1 MRLPAESDTCFMA
14 EIVEA
19 IVSSQRRLTD
29 PLETSLVESGSE
41 NMSDEAE
48 EYVKWMDSF
57 GHNRRKYFES
67 LGEGA
72 KPPVPSIEHPPKIEQ
87 KPLPSHLKYAYLG
100 VESTLPVI
108 ISSSLT
114 AMEEEKLLRVL
125 RDHKQALG
133 WSLADLKGIR
143 PSMCMHR
150 ILLEDGH
157 KPSVE
162 AQKRLNPKMKEV
174 VRKEVLK
181 WLDTGVIYPISDS
194 AWVSPVQVVPKKGGT
209 TVIKTENNI
218 LLPSRTVTGWR
229 ICIDYRKLNKATR
242 KDHFPLP
249 FLDQMLDRLAGY
261 EYYCFLDGYSGY
273 NQIAIA
279 PEDQEKTTFTCPYGT
294 FAFRRMPFELC
305 NAPGTFQRCMMAIFS
320 DMVEKTIEIFMDD
333 FSIMGNSFDNCLKNL
348 RAVLARCEETNLVLN
363 WEKCHFM
370 VQEGIVLGHR
380 ISARGIEVDKAKIE
394 AIEKLPPP
402 SSVKGIR
409 SFLGHAGFYMRFIK
423 DFSHIA
429 KPLSNL
435 LVQGIPFEFNSQC
448 LHAFTVLKDKLI
460 SAPIVVAPDWSF
472 PFELMCDASDYAIG
486 AVLGQKREKI
496 FQVIYYASRTFNDAQ
511 LNYSTTEKELLA
523 IVFAF
528 DKFRLYLIG
537 NKVVV
542 HTDHSAI
549 KYLMTKKDA
558 KPRLIRWVLL
568 LQEFDV
574 EIKDKKGTEN
584 LVADHLSRLEG
595 ARDDVPVNDEFPD
608 EKLFAIENKREIPW
622 FAVYVN
628 YLVAK
633 VIPPE
638 FNYQK
643 KKRFFAHLKHYY
655 WEEPILCRHCADQ
668 VIRRCVPED
677 EMHSILN
684 HCHTLPCGGHFGGQ
698 RTAAKVLQSG
708 FNWPSLFK
716 DAHRFVSTCDKCQRM
731 GNISRKDDPPM
742 HPILEVELFDLWGID
757 FMGPFPA
764 SYNNLYILLAVDY
777 VSKWVEAIPSRT
789 NDAKVV
795 AQFLRSNI
803 FSRFGTPRAL
813 ITDNGTHFCNKVI
826 DKVLQKY
833 GVRHRT
839 SLAYHP
845 QSNGQAEVSN
855 REIKYILEKTVNSS
869 RKDWSK
875 KMDDALW
882 AYRTTFK
889 TPLGMS
895 PFRLVYGKACHLR
908 VELEHRAYWATR
920 QLNMDSTLA
929 GEKRL
934 LQLSELDEFRNEAY
948 ENAYI
953 YKEKTKAWHDKH
965 ITRKE
970 FTAGQQVLLFNSR
983 LKLFPGKLNSR
994 WFGPFTVTK
1003 VFSHG
1008 GAEVS
1013 HPEKGTFTVATQRLK
1028 PYYGGEFLAGKQI
1041 IPLTAADEV

>member
-1 MRLPAESDTCFMA
+1 
-14 EIVEA
+14 
-19 IVSSQRRLTD
+19 
-29 PLETSLVESGSE
+29 
-41 NMSDEAE
+41 
-48 EYVKWMDSF
+48 
-57 GHNRRKYFES
+57 
-67 LGEGA
+67 
-72 KPPVPSIEHPPKIEQ
+72 
-87 KPLPSHLKYAYLG
+87 
-100 VESTLPVI
+100 
-108 ISSSLT
+108 
-114 AMEEEKLLRVL
+114 
-125 RDHKQALG
+125 
-133 WSLADLKGIR
+133 
-143 PSMCMHR
+143 
-150 ILLEDGH
+150 
-157 KPSVE
+157 
-162 AQKRLNPKMKEV
+162 
-174 VRKEVLK
+174 
-181 WLDTGVIYPISDS
+181 
-194 AWVSPVQVVPKKGGT
+194 
-209 TVIKTENNI
+209 
-218 LLPSRTVTGWR
+218 
-229 ICIDYRKLNKATR
+229 
-242 KDHFPLP
+242 
-249 FLDQMLDRLAGY
+249 MLDRLAGY
-261 EYYCFLDGYSGY
+261 QYYCFLDGYSGY
-273 NQIAIA
+273 NQISIA

-294 FAFRRMPFELC
+294 FAFRRMPFGLC

-333 FSIMGNSFDNCLKNL
+333 FSVMGNSFDNCLANL

-380 ISARGIEVDKAKIE
+380 ISARGIEVDRAKIE

-409 SFLGHAGFYMRFIK
+409 SFLGHAGFYRRFIK
-423 DFSHIA
+423 DFSQIA

-435 LVQGIPFEFNSQC
+435 LVQGIPFEFDSQC
-448 LHAFTVLKDKLI
+448 LKAFTILKDKLI

-496 FQVIYYASRTFNDAQ
+496 FQVIYYASKTLNDAQ
-511 LNYSTTEKELLA
+511 LNYATTEKELLA

-528 DKFRLYLIG
+528 DKFKPYLIG

-595 ARDDVPVNDEFPD
+595 ARDDIPVNDEFPD
-608 EKLFAIENKREIPW
+608 EKLFAIEDKREVPW
-622 FAVYVN
+622 FADYVN

-655 WEEPILCRHCADQ
+655 WEEPILYRHCADQ

-684 HCHTLPCGGHFGGQ
+684 HCHTLSCGGLFSGQ
-698 RTAAKVLQSG
+698 RTVAKVLQSG
-708 FNWPSLFK
+708 FYWPSLFK
-716 DAHRFVSTCDKCQRM
+716 DAHQFVSTCDKCQRM
-731 GNISRKDDPPM
+731 GNISRKDEPPM
-742 HPILEVELFDLWGID
+742 HPILEVELFDVWGID

-777 VSKWVEAIPSRT
+777 VSKWVEAIPTRT
-789 NDAKVV
+789 NDAKIV
-795 AQFLRSNI
+795 ANFLCSNI

-826 DKVLQKY
+826 YKVLQKY

-869 RKDWSK
+869 RRDWSK
-875 KMDDALW
+875 KVDDALW
-882 AYRTTFK
+882 AYRTAFK

-895 PFRLVYGKACHLR
+895 PFRLVYGKACHLP

-948 ENAYI
+948 ENARI

-970 FTAGQQVLLFNSR
+970 FMAGQQVLLFNSR
-983 LKLFPGKLNSR
+983 LKLFPGKLKSR
-994 WFGPFTVTK
+994 WSGPFTVTK

-1028 PYYGGEFLAGKQI
+1028 PYYGGEFLADKQV
-1041 IPLTAADEV
+1041 IPLTAAEEP

>member
-1 MRLPAESDTCFMA
+1 
-14 EIVEA
+14 
-19 IVSSQRRLTD
+19 
-29 PLETSLVESGSE
+29 
-41 NMSDEAE
+41 
-48 EYVKWMDSF
+48 
-57 GHNRRKYFES
+57 
-67 LGEGA
+67 
-72 KPPVPSIEHPPKIEQ
+72 
-87 KPLPSHLKYAYLG
+87 
-100 VESTLPVI
+100 
-108 ISSSLT
+108 
-114 AMEEEKLLRVL
+114 
-125 RDHKQALG
+125 
-133 WSLADLKGIR
+133 
-143 PSMCMHR
+143 
-150 ILLEDGH
+150 
-157 KPSVE
+157 
-162 AQKRLNPKMKEV
+162 
-174 VRKEVLK
+174 
-181 WLDTGVIYPISDS
+181 
-194 AWVSPVQVVPKKGGT
+194 
-209 TVIKTENNI
+209 
-218 LLPSRTVTGWR
+218 
-229 ICIDYRKLNKATR
+229 
-242 KDHFPLP
+242 
-249 FLDQMLDRLAGY
+249 
-261 EYYCFLDGYSGY
+261 
-273 NQIAIA
+273 
-279 PEDQEKTTFTCPYGT
+279 
-294 FAFRRMPFELC
+294 
-305 NAPGTFQRCMMAIFS
+305 
-320 DMVEKTIEIFMDD
+320 
-333 FSIMGNSFDNCLKNL
+333 
-348 RAVLARCEETNLVLN
+348 
-363 WEKCHFM
+363 M

-409 SFLGHAGFYMRFIK
+409 SFLGHAEFYRRFIK
-423 DFSHIA
+423 DFSQIE

-435 LVQGIPFEFNSQC
+435 LVHGILFEFDSQC
-448 LHAFTVLKDKLI
+448 LHAFSVLKDKLI
-460 SAPIVVAPDWSF
+460 SAPIVVALDWSY

-496 FQVIYYASRTFNDAQ
+496 FQVIYYASRTLNDAQ
-511 LNYSTTEKELLA
+511 LNYATTEKELLA

-528 DKFRLYLIG
+528 DKFRPYLIG

-584 LVADHLSRLEG
+584 LVADYLSRLEG

-608 EKLFAIENKREIPW
+608 EKLFAIEDKRAVPW
-622 FAVYVN
+622 FADYVN

-638 FNYQK
+638 FNYQQ

-655 WEEPILCRHCADQ
+655 WEEPILYRHCADQ

-684 HCHTLPCGGHFGGQ
+684 HCHALPCGGHFGGQ

-708 FNWPSLFK
+708 FYWPSLYK
-716 DAHRFVSTCDKCQRM
+716 DAHQFVSTCDKCQRM
-731 GNISRKDDPPM
+731 GNISRKDQPPM

-764 SYNNLYILLAVDY
+764 SYSNLYIWLAVDY
-777 VSKWVEAIPSRT
+777 VSKWVEAIPTRT

-875 KMDDALW
+875 KIDDALW
-882 AYRTTFK
+882 AYRTAFK

-895 PFRLVYGKACHLR
+895 PSRLVYGKACHLP

-929 GEKRL
+929 DEKRL

-948 ENAYI
+948 ENARI
-953 YKEKTKAWHDKH
+953 YKE
-965 ITRKE
+965 
-970 FTAGQQVLLFNSR
+970 
-983 LKLFPGKLNSR
+983 
-994 WFGPFTVTK
+994 
-1003 VFSHG
+1003 
-1008 GAEVS
+1008 
-1013 HPEKGTFTVATQRLK
+1013 
-1028 PYYGGEFLAGKQI
+1028 
-1041 IPLTAADEV
+1041 